1 MLIWVWKF
9 KLFLSFEILKI
20 KLSALKSD
28 FFHPNYT
35 LSYETAQHNLIDVI
49 RNRCGKKDVV
59 KKDLIDVSRKYC
71 DNVLELNKKT
81 KVIAAKKF
89 GINFSLTL
97 TDFFFG
103 LGYSITVLSFIHVGY
118 AWQILGRGWGFSLP
132 SPIRE
137 EPRKDPSWI
146 GLDFYS
152 IFYFQNLYQKLH
164 KSKAC

>member
-1 MLIWVWKF
+1 M
-9 KLFLSFEILKI
+9 SFEILKI

-49 RNRCGKKDVV
+49 RNRCSKKDVV

-118 AWQILGRGWGFSLP
+118 V
-132 SPIRE
+132 
-137 EPRKDPSWI
+137 
-146 GLDFYS
+146 
-152 IFYFQNLYQKLH
+152 
-164 KSKAC
+164 